1 MARVMARVLIPDADG
16 SRSRWRDGAQ
26 FAYTATL
33 FVFGAGDGN
42 RTRTV
47 SLGRV
52 LILPCFPVLQ
62 RYWRPQLASGDPYRP
77 GLVAGVW
84 PGSLGSR
91 VENRTLAQSRERLLA
106 AFDVLAPCVHSS
118 RRPSKSPT
126 PATQHAY
133 TPATTSWPS
142 PRASPRPPARP
153 APPTLNSS
161 ASNWRCCWT
170 APRPA
175 AESSPPRPSPPPP
188 PSQPSS
194 SRTPSPPP
202 LDRAAIERA
211 ASRQA
216 RRHGSISAPQLAS
229 DHAKDFAANSS
240 WPCIGVLVAGEMAGG
255 SRGSNCAAKVG

>member
-91 VENRTLAQSRERLLA
+91 VENRALAQS
-106 AFDVLAPCVHSS
+106 
-118 RRPSKSPT
+118 SPG
-126 PATQHAY
+126 
-133 TPATTSWPS
+133 
-142 PRASPRPPARP
+142 RGSPRPNPVSHYRGCQA
-153 APPTLNSS
+153 ATLS
-161 ASNWRCCWT
+161 
-170 APRPA
+170 
-175 AESSPPRPSPPPP
+175 
-188 PSQPSS
+188 
-194 SRTPSPPP
+194 
-202 LDRAAIERA
+202 
-211 ASRQA
+211 
-216 RRHGSISAPQLAS
+216 
-229 DHAKDFAANSS
+229 
-240 WPCIGVLVAGEMAGG
+240 V
-255 SRGSNCAAKVG
+255 